1 MSRLLGAAAA
11 IAVLWW
17 VTGCGSGAT
26 PGPGPAAAIAIS
38 PQSATV
44 QSGQT
49 RSFSATVTDADGR
62 QVSAAEVT
70 WSVEAAIGT
79 IDRETGVFT
88 AAEVESITLGRVT
101 ATVAGTSLSAVADV
115 TVTATATSLGYAGSD
130 TCLQCHADKHTP
142 WSQSPHALMMREYE
156 PGLPGVPDPAGGSI
170 SAAQV
175 EFVLGGG
182 SYRRQFLVPDTTRR
196 ELLVHPSQYNVANG
210 TWTDVHRDDWQS
222 RPWRVHCA
230 GCHVTGFDEAIAA
243 PTPFAEVGVGCE
255 ACHGPARAH
264 ATSGDPADIASL
276 NPAEGETTLARAYD
290 VCASCHSRGTSTSGV
305 YRFAAG
311 FEPGQDLDAFLQP
324 VAEGDEEA
332 FWPRT
337 TGAPLVSRMNHQQAI
352 DLTQSPGHPSCSGC
366 HDPHGAT
373 EHPAQLLRDPA
384 TDELC
389 TECHT
394 GIDSA
399 THGNHPVVE
408 GTPTVTCVACHMPR
422 TATSALRYDI
432 ASHAMLPIPPEATRP
447 TLEED
452 QIMPNSCMSAG
463 CHQQA
468 DPNKP
473 AMPVYPFGEAGVTA
487 AQDQWDTWYGG

>member
-1 MSRLLGAAAA
+1 
-11 IAVLWW
+11 
-17 VTGCGSGAT
+17 
-26 PGPGPAAAIAIS
+26 
-38 PQSATV
+38 
-44 QSGQT
+44 
-49 RSFSATVTDADGR
+49 
-62 QVSAAEVT
+62 
-70 WSVEAAIGT
+70 
-79 IDRETGVFT
+79 
-88 AAEVESITLGRVT
+88 
-101 ATVAGTSLSAVADV
+101 
-115 TVTATATSLGYAGSD
+115 
-130 TCLQCHADKHTP
+130 
-142 WSQSPHALMMREYE
+142 
-156 PGLPGVPDPAGGSI
+156 
-170 SAAQV
+170 
-175 EFVLGGG
+175 
-182 SYRRQFLVPDTTRR
+182 
-196 ELLVHPSQYNVANG
+196 
-210 TWTDVHRDDWQS
+210 
-222 RPWRVHCA
+222 
-230 GCHVTGFDEAIAA
+230 
-243 PTPFAEVGVGCE
+243 
-255 ACHGPARAH
+255 
-264 ATSGDPADIASL
+264 
-276 NPAEGETTLARAYD
+276 
-290 VCASCHSRGTSTSGV
+290 
-305 YRFAAG
+305 
-311 FEPGQDLDAFLQP
+311 
-324 VAEGDEEA
+324 
-332 FWPRT
+332 
-337 TGAPLVSRMNHQQAI
+337 MNHQQAI